1 MKSINSALIPPKQ
14 KEVLWK
20 FVNRGLFVGTV
31 GHNYLTNI
39 KKVPPTDTAKSMPNF
54 CIYSHLI
61 NLTHQD
67 PSYQWIFWDS
77 PVATYLWTHVR
88 QILHLINQT
97 LEISSPYEI
106 PLLFLP
112 NLDSPPDLHTLNRQ
126 NIITMAFYTLYT
138 SELKLTRQFQ
148 QQKLTHDAH
157 LQQWPREVYGFFI
170 EALQH
175 HIQLTPLFSDELY
188 RRINTLIRKVNQ

>member
-1 MKSINSALIPPKQ
+1 M
-14 KEVLWK
+14 
-20 FVNRGLFVGTV
+20 
-31 GHNYLTNI
+31 
-39 KKVPPTDTAKSMPNF
+39 
-54 CIYSHLI
+54 I
-61 NLTHQD
+61 NLTHHE

-88 QILHLINQT
+88 RILNLINQT

-126 NIITMAFYTLYT
+126 NIITIAFYTLYT
-138 SELKLTRQFQ
+138 SELKLIRLFQ
-148 QQKLTHDAH
+148 QQKLDHNAH

-170 EALQH
+170 EALQL

-188 RRINTLIRKVNQ
+188 RRSKYPNKKGQSVKRFTQRHLAFLPPIHIDLHSLSDQHIRTYEDTWTHTGLVQINDRTLVFRHFHTYPP